1 MNNKIKIA
9 LAVMAGGSLILL
21 NQLRKKRRSKTFTAP
36 DGNSYKQNQIYRTAE
51 GELYKNGK
59 PLHFSTLQSEQ
70 DNHQHINY
78 DKKINANPKN
88 YDVSNIK
95 NVEYHQRGVRHH

>member
-21 NQLRKKRRSKTFTAP
+21 NQLRKRRKSKRFTAP
-36 DGNSYKQNQIYRTAE
+36 DGNSYLKDQIYRTAE

-59 PLHFSTLQSEQ
+59 PLHFNTLQSEQ
-70 DNHQHINY
+70 DNHQYINY
-78 DKKINANPKN
+78 DNKINDKPKN
-88 YDVSNIK
+88 YDASNIK